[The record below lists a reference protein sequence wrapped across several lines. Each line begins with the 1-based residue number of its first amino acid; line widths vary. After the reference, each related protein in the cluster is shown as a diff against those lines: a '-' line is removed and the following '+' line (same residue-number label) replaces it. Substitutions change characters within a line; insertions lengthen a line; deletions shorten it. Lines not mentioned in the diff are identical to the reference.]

1 MDADLV
7 IRSGTVVDGTG
18 APAQVADVVIAGD
31 TVVAV
36 EANWTGTATRTIDAT
51 DRIVTP
57 GFVDVHTHLDAQLAW
72 DPLPTSSC
80 WHGVTSAVLGN
91 CGVTFAPMRPGQR
104 EFLAE
109 IMESVEDIPR
119 AAILDGLPWDWQS
132 YGDYLA
138 WLDRI
143 PKGLNV
149 GGMVGHVALRVAA
162 MDEGAFADGAI
173 SGDDLAAMCR
183 LLDDAMTAGA
193 LGVSTSRTYMHV
205 VPDGRQ
211 VPGTFALDDE
221 VMAFADVLGK
231 HGKGLFEGAMRLGE
245 RDNDELDNT
254 RREVAMMGE
263 FSRRSGRPVSF
274 GLTQSDRRPDLYR
287 KVVDWVK
294 EENGQGGR
302 VHPQTTA
309 RGIGVLFGL
318 ANRTPWDGHPAWNE
332 LQALALPRRLEILRD
347 PARRARLVNEV
358 NGSRPRMEA
367 ERMFVL
373 PPGPARYD
381 CNPDDSL
388 VAHAAR
394 RGVTPIEAFI
404 ELSLETDGR
413 CIVNYPFLNQQLTA
427 VEDML
432 DEPVVTLGLADAG
445 AHVGQIMDTSQ
456 PTFFL
461 AYWVRE
467 RQRWALEEAVR
478 RLTSDTADLF
488 GIAGRG
494 RLTPG
499 SFADVNVIDLE
510 GLTLHQPEFVH
521 DFPNGAGRYV
531 QKATGYDATIVN
543 GRVFMEHG
551 EHAGELAGRLI
562 RS

>member
-1 MDADLV
+1 
-7 IRSGTVVDGTG
+7 
-18 APAQVADVVIAGD
+18 
-31 TVVAV
+31 
-36 EANWTGTATRTIDAT
+36 
-51 DRIVTP
+51 
-57 GFVDVHTHLDAQLAW
+57 
-72 DPLPTSSC
+72 
-80 WHGVTSAVLGN
+80 
-91 CGVTFAPMRPGQR
+91 
-104 EFLAE
+104 
-109 IMESVEDIPR
+109 
-119 AAILDGLPWDWQS
+119 
-132 YGDYLA
+132 
-138 WLDRI
+138 
-143 PKGLNV
+143 
-149 GGMVGHVALRVAA
+149 
-162 MDEGAFADGAI
+162 
-173 SGDDLAAMCR
+173 
-183 LLDDAMTAGA
+183 
-193 LGVSTSRTYMHV
+193 
-205 VPDGRQ
+205 
-211 VPGTFALDDE
+211 
-221 VMAFADVLGK
+221 MAFADVLGK

-404 ELSLETDGR
+404 ELSLETEGR

>member
-31 TVVAV
+31 RVVAV

-162 MDEGAFADGAI
+162 MDERAFEDGPV
-173 SGDDLAAMCR
+173 GDDDLATMCQ
-183 LLDDAMTAGA
+183 LLDDAMAAGA
-193 LGVSTSRTYMHV
+193 LGVSTSRTYGHV
-205 VPDGRQ
+205 VPDGRP
-211 VPGTFALDDE
+211 VPGTFALDGE
-221 VMAFADVLGK
+221 LLAFADVLAR

-245 RDNDELDNT
+245 RDNDALDNT
-254 RREVAMMGE
+254 RREVAMLGE

-274 GLTQSDRRPDLYR
+274 GLTQSDRRPELYQR
-287 KVVDWVK
+287 VVEWSK
-294 EENGQGGR
+294 EENATCVGLR
-302 VHPQTTA
+302 PQTTA
-309 RGIGVLFGL
+309 RGIGILFGL
-318 ANRTPWDGHPAWNE
+318 SNRTPWDRGAAWKE
-332 LQALALPRRLEILRD
+332 LRTLTLPQRLDALRD
-347 PARRARLVNEV
+347 PARRVRLVQDAGDASNRV
-358 NGSRPRMEA
+358 DIDRLW
-367 ERMFVL
+367 VL

-381 CNPDDSL
+381 CRPEDSL
-388 VAHAAR
+388 VAHGQR
-394 RGVTPIEAFI
+394 RGVSPVEAFI
-404 ELSLETDGR
+404 ELSLETGGQ
-413 CIVNYPFLNQQLTA
+413 CLLNHPLLNQKLEA
-427 VEDML
+427 VEQML
-432 DEPVVTLGLADAG
+432 DDPMVTLGLADAG

-461 AYWVRE
+461 SYWVRE

-494 RLTPG
+494 RITPG
-499 SFADVNVIDLE
+499 SYADVNVIDLE

-531 QKATGYDATIVN
+531 QKASGYDATIVN